1 MATTKWALDPS
12 HSEIQFK
19 VKHMMI
25 SSITGE
31 FTKFD
36 ATMETENNDFS
47 SIKANFSAD
56 IDSINTKNEQRD
68 GHLKSPDFFDAPA
81 HPQLTF
87 ESQKLEKKD
96 DENYTLTG
104 NLTIK
109 GVTNPVTLAVVNNGV
124 IKDPYGYNRTG
135 FEISG
140 KINRKDFGL
149 TWHQLTEAGGLIV
162 GDEIKLMANVEFV
175 NQ

>member
-1 MATTKWALDPS
+1 M
-12 HSEIQFK
+12 
-19 VKHMMI
+19 
-25 SSITGE
+25 
-31 FTKFD
+31 
-36 ATMETENNDFS
+36 
-47 SIKANFSAD
+47 
-56 IDSINTKNEQRD
+56 
-68 GHLKSPDFFDAPA
+68 
-81 HPQLTF
+81 
-87 ESQKLEKKD
+87 
-96 DENYTLTG
+96 
-104 NLTIK
+104 
-109 GVTNPVTLAVVNNGV
+109 TLAVVNNGV